1 MKDPKF
7 VCVCWRDHN
16 GDAGWLSEKDFH
28 KRKPVLAETY
38 GWLVDQ
44 NDERWLVCNSRLPD
58 EEGEW
63 GGDSVILTSCIEW
76 WQEIEFLE
84 EQKL

>member
-1 MKDPKF
+1 M
-7 VCVCWRDHN
+7 
-16 GDAGWLSEKDFH
+16 
-28 KRKPVLAETY
+28 AETY